1 VVEAENKK
9 AKKNSKT
16 AKKYLEGKKKGYTFA
31 AAFGGM
37 KKDER

>member
-16 AKKYLEGKKKGYTFA
+16 AKKYLEDKKIGYTFA
-31 AAFGGM
+31 AAFE
-37 KKDER
+37 EREK